1 MNNATIIAADRT
13 THLKIVAISLVA
25 SIAVIMIAMM
35 SHRGSTEGL
44 RLARE
49 APGPA
54 IKVGTPYAS
63 RGDAVAIR

>member
-1 MNNATIIAADRT
+1 MNNATIFAADRT

-25 SIAVIMIAMM
+25 SIAVIIIATMA
-35 SHRGSTEGL
+35 HTGSTE